1 MIGLMFFVNPSAR
14 RVTHTLKR
22 GHSLRIGREDGDLTF
37 PDDELM
43 SSLHLTLNLGSL
55 GVEFTDEGSTNG
67 TFLNGIR
74 SESGVIGADDLLV
87 IGQTHLT
94 LTPAVAGKLALD
106 AAVVSGAVQP
116 SPEGHSALR
125 IECHEGTQQRVLP
138 GQQLS
143 VGRTEKS
150 QWMFAD
156 DDLMSGLHFVIS
168 DEAGQWEVC
177 DARSLNGTLLN
188 SQRIERAVVHN
199 GDAIA
204 AGNTQF
210 RVWLEALPSP
220 DSPNSIKAVP
230 QAVPPVPVVKPIDQL
245 SGTDTHE
252 SSSIEKHI
260 GFAYVWLADL
270 TGRGTSMCLKKGSE
284 LRLEPVGKRGL
295 NYQLRIDWSG
305 AHCRARTEGDTP
317 SEFLVN
323 ETVNTRRELNNG
335 DVLHWSDLKFQVL
348 YTDSPQMSPLPAVAA
363 FNPSSLPPTPPP
375 RLSEPERRDKVE
387 PSVAAQQLDPQA
399 QQPAAAQSAGHHR
412 PAESTEPRTPPAI
425 ASASA
430 PKEQERPANDTD
442 KDQVIIPELVK
453 PAPHTKP
460 NRPAPVPAPPASA
473 PAAHTGA
480 QVLQNPLPGDDPIEL
495 LLKVSSLQKCWLI
508 SFDPKYPEHPSI
520 PIEITSQD
528 TAWMQ
533 QVLLGWPQNL
543 FMIVLAD
550 SNNEEILAAVL
561 GAAPKPMTFTAA
573 NCLKWLKEDRKVWSA
588 TPIRSV
594 ILLDSPN
601 KNWCL
606 ISGSAIS
613 SHLQKVIAGN

>member
-1 MIGLMFFVNPSAR
+1 MIELMFFVNPSGR

-43 SSLHLTLNLGSL
+43 SSLHLTLKLGSL
-55 GVEFTDEGSTNG
+55 GVEFRDEGSTNG

-94 LTPAVAGKLALD
+94 LTPALAGKPAPD
-106 AAVVSGAVQP
+106 TDVVSGAVQP
-116 SPEGHSALR
+116 SPQGHSALR
-125 IECHEGTQQRVLP
+125 IECHEGTKQRVLP

-143 VGRTEKS
+143 IGRTEKS
-150 QWMFAD
+150 QWIFAD

-168 DEAGQWEVC
+168 DEAEQWVVC

-188 SQRIERAVVHN
+188 SQRIERAVLHN
-199 GDAIA
+199 GDTIA

-210 RVWLEALPSP
+210 RVWLEAIPRA
-220 DSPNSIKAVP
+220 DGPNSNKAVP
-230 QAVPPVPVVKPIDQL
+230 QAAPPVPDVKPIDQL

-270 TGRGTSMCLKKGSE
+270 TGHGTSMCLKKGSE

-295 NYQLRIDWSG
+295 NCQLRIDWSG

-317 SEFLVN
+317 SEFFVN
-323 ETVNTRRELNNG
+323 ETLNTRRELNNG
-335 DVLHWSDLKFQVL
+335 DVLHWSELKFQVL
-348 YTDSPQMSPLPAVAA
+348 YTDSPQMSPLPAVPTS
-363 FNPSSLPPTPPP
+363 NPSPLPPTPPP
-375 RLSEPERRDKVE
+375 RLSEPERRDKAE
-387 PSVAAQQLDPQA
+387 PPVATKQPNLQA

-412 PAESTEPRTPPAI
+412 PAESTEPRTPPTT

-430 PKEQERPANDTD
+430 PKQRERPVNDTD
-442 KDQVIIPELVK
+442 KDQVIIPELVE
-453 PAPHTKP
+453 PAPPKP
-460 NRPAPVPAPPASA
+460 NRPTPAPAAPA
-473 PAAHTGA
+473 AAHTGA

-550 SNNEEILAAVL
+550 SNNEEILASVL

-573 NCLKWLKEDRKVWSA
+573 NCLKWLREDRKVWSA

-606 ISGSAIS
+606 VSGSAIS
-613 SHLQKVIAGN
+613 NHLQKVIAGS